1 MSKTTPNPVASTYGS
16 LASASASG
24 GGSTAQSIPHPEP
37 ISSSTQHIAGIL
49 VTVFGLD
56 EVPPGTND
64 IACLWLLHPRLQTQ
78 ACMAPFAAHIISEWN
93 KHQHQTKPRSGR
105 KKNKGLI
112 AVSFDQRNHGSRLV
126 SAIAN
131 EAWRSGNEH
140 HAPDMFSQFAGTA
153 LDTSLLLDYLPGYIF
168 TGGASDPRRICQN
181 LVLGI
186 SLGGHAAWH
195 VLMHDPRFSA
205 AVVTIGC
212 PDYTR
217 LMTDRARLSKRKTYT
232 SSSPPGREFLGS
244 ADFPHSLVEA
254 VKKSDPAGYIWSLP
268 GLNWR
273 EDQEKLHTDLT
284 DDERAI
290 LLPVMTRCFG
300 NKRLLNLSGGADK
313 LVPYAHSKPFIDWLK
328 AITKKGAWFEGSGFV
343 LEDIVFEGV
352 GHDVPSSMVPHM
364 VRFVMETLED
374 EKVEAMELQLGGG
387 AGRLGSKI

>member
-1 MSKTTPNPVASTYGS
+1 MSKATPNPVASTYGLPPTS
-16 LASASASG
+16 S
-24 GGSTAQSIPHPEP
+24 GGSTAHSIPHPEP
-37 ISSSTQHIAGIL
+37 ISSSTHHIAGIL

-56 EVPPGTND
+56 EVPSGTTD
-64 IACLWLLHPRLQTQ
+64 IAVLWLLHPRLQTQ

-93 KHQHQTKPRSGR
+93 KHQAKSRSGR
-105 KKNKGLI
+105 GKKKGLI
-112 AVSFDQRNHGSRLV
+112 AASFDQRNHGSRLV

-140 HAPDMFSQFAGTA
+140 HALDMFSCYAGTA

-168 TGGASDPRRICQN
+168 GGASDPRRIVQN

-195 VLMHDPRFSA
+195 VLMHDPRISA

-232 SSSPPGREFLGS
+232 SSSPPGRDFLAPRTS
-244 ADFPHSLVEA
+244 RPRWWTRSR
-254 VKKSDPAGYIWSLP
+254 K
-268 GLNWR
+268 
-273 EDQEKLHTDLT
+273 KLHADLT
-284 DDERAI
+284 EEERAV

-328 AITKKGAWFEGSGFV
+328 AISGKGGWFEGSGFV
-343 LEDIVFEGV
+343 LEDVVFEGI

-364 VRFVMETLED
+364 VRFVTETLED
-374 EKVEAMELQLGGG
+374 EGVAAMEMGGG
-387 AGRLGSKI
+387 AARLGSKI